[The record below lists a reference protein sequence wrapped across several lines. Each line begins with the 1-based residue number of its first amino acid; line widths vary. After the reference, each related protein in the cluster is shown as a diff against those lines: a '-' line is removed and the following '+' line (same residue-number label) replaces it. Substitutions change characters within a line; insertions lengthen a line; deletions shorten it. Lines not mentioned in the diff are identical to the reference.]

1 MKVAQIINTEEDFY
15 MVYGILA
22 NSVRRNLKN
31 VRRSGVRFADRIINE
46 MVYILAWNAKV
57 IINQVWI
64 EDTLSC
70 N

>member
-1 MKVAQIINTEEDFY
+1 MKVAQIINMKEDFY
-15 MVYGILA
+15 MVCGMLA
-22 NSVRRNLKN
+22 NNVRRNLKN
-31 VRRSGVRFADRIINE
+31 MRRARVRFAGRIINE

-57 IINQVWI
+57 LINQVWI